1 MDISI
6 KRGAPGKIKTACIVA
21 AVYSGKS
28 LGECAAA
35 LDRSSRGGLSRLS
48 KRGDIRG
55 QLAEVLMVP
64 DASGLEADR
73 VLLIGAGK
81 RSGITAA
88 EYVKLTRKAAS
99 AVVGAGLKN
108 ALTALTEVAVKGRD
122 DSWKIQQQV
131 LAFEAA
137 SYRFDEFKTRTK
149 SKAARFTRLNLLLA
163 DEQESLLADE
173 ARISASLVNGLKLTK
188 DLANT
193 PANYCT
199 PTHLADQAKSL
210 GKQFKSLGVEVLTE
224 AAMEKLGMGSLLSVS
239 RGSEQPAKLII
250 LKHNGGPKNAKP
262 VVLVGKGVT
271 FDSGGIS
278 IKPGPAMDEMKYDM
292 CGAATVFGVLST
304 VAEAEL
310 PINVIG
316 VIPATEN
323 LPDGKA
329 TKPGDIVTS
338 MSGQTI
344 EVLNTDAEGR
354 LILCDALTYCER
366 FEPDVV
372 VDIATLTGA
381 CIIALGHTTSAL
393 MSNNDDLADDLL
405 AAGQTS
411 GDRAWRLPLWD
422 EYQQL
427 IDSPFADIANVGGR
441 AAGSITAACFLARF
455 TKKYRWAH
463 LDIAGTAWRSG
474 KPKGATGRPVSL
486 LVQFLRSRL
495 ESRAQEG

>member
-1 MDISI
+1 MEISI
-6 KRGAPGKIKTACIVA
+6 KQGTPTKIKSACIVA
-21 AVYSGKS
+21 AVHSGKNF
-28 LGECAAA
+28 GECAST
-35 LDRSSRGGLSRLS
+35 LDRSSRQALSGLS
-48 KRGDIRG
+48 KRGDING
-55 QLAEVLMVP
+55 QLGEVLMVP
-64 DASGLEADR
+64 NAPGIAADR

-81 RSGITAA
+81 RAGITAA
-88 EYVKLTRKAAS
+88 EYVKLARKAAS

-108 ALTALTEVAVKGRD
+108 ATTALTEVVVKARD
-122 DSWKIQQQV
+122 DRWKIQQQI

-137 SYRFDEFKTRTK
+137 SYRFDEFKTVTK
-149 SKAARFTRLNLLLA
+149 SKAARFSRLSLLLPA
-163 DEQESLLADE
+163 EIDGSFSDE
-173 ARISASLVNGLKLTK
+173 ARVGSSLVSGLKLTK

-193 PANYCT
+193 PANHCT
-199 PTHLADQAKSL
+199 PTHLADHAKSL
-210 GKQFKSLGVEVLTE
+210 AKQFKSISVEVLDE

-239 RGSEQPAKLII
+239 RGSEQPAKLIT
-250 LKHNGGPKNAKP
+250 LQYSGGDKGAKP

-278 IKPGPAMDEMKYDM
+278 LKGGAAMDEMKYDM

-304 VAEAEL
+304 IAEAEL
-310 PINVIG
+310 AINVVG

-329 TKPGDIVTS
+329 SKPGDIVTS

-366 FEPDVV
+366 YEPEVV

-381 CIIALGHTTSAL
+381 CIMALGHSTSAL
-393 MSNNDDLADDLL
+393 MSNNDALAEDLL
-405 AAGQTS
+405 AAGQHS

-422 EYQQL
+422 EYQQQ
-427 IDSPFADIANVGGR
+427 IDSPFADMANVGGR

-486 LVQFLRSRL
+486 LVQYLRARI
-495 ESRAQEG
+495 AANG